1 MKQRSMP
8 TGKARSRS
16 LTAPSSPALPGVTT
30 RRKRTTRRLAAANRS
45 WPDTR
50 RTACSSWSRTPKRTP
65 RPVAGNTRSS
75 TMANLFWTRR
85 CCRAASSA
93 TPPTKITTMSS
104 LVTRPDGRDCRPPNP
119 RASGGDSC
127 ASYEFGNALLRWKRR
142 GRDPTS
148 ELSTSPRLVP
158 GQSQPGIPPMG
169 RRQRR
174 TTNHCRQGEA
184 MSEEIVTERTH
195 LTERSPAYWRATL
208 HKILVRVLRRRC
220 PQCGVGALFRAYARL
235 PLSCPHCGLL
245 YRREQGALTGTMYM
259 TAAVG
264 EVFAAALIF
273 LFWYAFEWTT
283 LEFVLVT
290 TPLAFLFCTFFLP
303 VAQAV
308 WVGVEYATD
317 LQSREPWVDWR
328 E

>member
-1 MKQRSMP
+1 
-8 TGKARSRS
+8 
-16 LTAPSSPALPGVTT
+16 
-30 RRKRTTRRLAAANRS
+30 
-45 WPDTR
+45 
-50 RTACSSWSRTPKRTP
+50 
-65 RPVAGNTRSS
+65 
-75 TMANLFWTRR
+75 
-85 CCRAASSA
+85 
-93 TPPTKITTMSS
+93 
-104 LVTRPDGRDCRPPNP
+104 
-119 RASGGDSC
+119 
-127 ASYEFGNALLRWKRR
+127 
-142 GRDPTS
+142 
-148 ELSTSPRLVP
+148 
-158 GQSQPGIPPMG
+158 
-169 RRQRR
+169 
-174 TTNHCRQGEA
+174 

-290 TPLAFLFCTFFLP
+290 TPLAFLFCTLFLP